1 MKGSMRER
9 SPGVWE
15 LRVYVGRDPIVGTE
29 RVASRRF
36 RGTKREAS
44 TALAKLVAELD
55 DPTARRRAAPTKL
68 TLEKLI
74 DDRLDAWE
82 GSATTKASYRSL
94 LSKHIAPTIGR
105 LAIGEIDTRLL
116 DRFYRW
122 LRDEH
127 GLSASTVKSIH
138 SLIRGSLR
146 QATIWGYIAV
156 NPATEARP
164 RSPQRTEV
172 NLPDGAAVAA
182 ALARLAKTDHEFGSF
197 VRLAAATGARRGEL
211 CGLQW
216 ADLDLEVGVVT
227 IDAAVIATTESG
239 VVRQQ
244 TKTHTKRSVAV
255 DGDTVDVLH
264 RHRAA
269 MAARAAAVD
278 GKLTS
283 TSYVFSNSATGTTPW
298 RPDSVS
304 TKWNRIRGDLG
315 LADVRLHDLRHLQ
328 ATMLLKAGVPVKN
341 VSKRLGHRDT
351 ATTLNVYAQFLEETD
366 RESAAVMGHFL
377 AAPDAKSA
385 SRSS

>member
-1 MKGSMRER
+1 MRER

-15 LRVYVGRDPIVGTE
+15 LRVYVGRDPILGTE
-29 RVASRRF
+29 RVTSRRF
-36 RGTKREAS
+36 RGTKRDAS

-55 DPTARRRAAPTKL
+55 DPTARRRAAPAKVTLTKL
-68 TLEKLI
+68 I
-74 DDRLDAWE
+74 SDRLEAWE

-94 LSKHIAPTIGR
+94 LSKHIAPTIGQ
-105 LAIGEIDTRLL
+105 LSIGELDTRLL

-146 QATIWGYIAV
+146 QAAIWGYVAM
-156 NPATEARP
+156 NAATEARP

-172 NLPDGAAVAA
+172 NLPDGTLVVVA
-182 ALARLAKTDHEFGSF
+182 LVQLLDTDPEFGTF

-216 ADLDLEVGVVT
+216 ADVDLLAGLVKIT
-227 IDAAVIATTESG
+227 AAVITTTESG

-244 TKTHTKRSVAV
+244 TKTHTKRSVAI
-255 DGDTVDVLH
+255 DRETIDVLR
-264 RHRAA
+264 RHRSA
-269 MAARAAAVD
+269 MTARAALIDAKVS
-278 GKLTS
+278 TS
-283 TSYVFSNSATGTTPW
+283 SYVFSNSATGLTPW

-304 TKWNRIRGDLG
+304 TKWHRIRDGLG
-315 LADVRLHDLRHLQ
+315 LAGVRLHDLRHLQ

-341 VSKRLGHRDT
+341 VSKRLGHSNA

-366 RESAAVMGHFL
+366 RESADVMGSFL
-377 AAPDAKSA
+377 APPDAKSA